1 MEKIVMTFD
10 GDNVTIETS
19 GFKGGAC
26 LKETADLEKALGV
39 TVKDRKTTEFYEKPL
54 EAHRGQRR

>member
-1 MEKIVMTFD
+1 MTFD
-10 GDNVTIETS
+10 GGDVTIETS

-26 LKETADLEKALGV
+26 LKETLDLEKALGV

-54 EAHRGQRR
+54 EVNRGQRR